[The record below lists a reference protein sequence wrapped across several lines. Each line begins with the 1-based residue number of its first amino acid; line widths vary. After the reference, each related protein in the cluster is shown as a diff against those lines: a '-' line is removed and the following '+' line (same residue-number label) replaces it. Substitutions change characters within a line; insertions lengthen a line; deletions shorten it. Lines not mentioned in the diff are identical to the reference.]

1 MEPSG
6 FGDYEKVPFS
16 EENQQLLPDS
26 SVVLDLSKLAE
37 NYAHCVPFRFQVING
52 FMAENEMDPTLGVDE
67 VYSVHLVREIKV
79 VNVKLESDKF
89 KIPVSSAAK
98 VGLVPPDGVVV
109 YKSVEEIL
117 SAPNLPKVVAVMN
130 KYINAEE
137 SLGLRKDEVLL
148 VRGVVKG
155 KFGRG
160 KTALRVFSIS
170 SYGEL
175 VLPKNC
181 DANFST
187 DPSYTQLY
195 LTDLIDNGVDF
206 IPGSAHIYPSENSS
220 LSKSLTITDITIE
233 SLEMQ
238 RSFIISLFR
247 DNPNAK
253 SKKETNFIDIPT
265 TININVSI
273 IKTDKSD
280 EIYERIY
287 KESKHLLA
295 DYNPSKIQAC
305 VDASTNDEYKTQAQL
320 LAEIRKEKAAME
332 LANSAPHQYQKLLT
346 VQRDQVTNYES
357 VTVPSLPAKVSFLAR
372 VQCHL
377 NWEVTSWNKQT
388 TNLNA

>member
-1 MEPSG
+1 MEPSSA
-6 FGDYEKVPFS
+6 DYEEVPFS
-16 EENQQLLPDS
+16 EENQQLPDS

-52 FMAENEMDPTLGVDE
+52 FMAENEKDPTLGVDE

-89 KIPVSSAAK
+89 KIPISSAVK
-98 VGLVPPDGVVV
+98 VGLVPPGGAVV
-109 YKSVEEIL
+109 YKSVEDIL

-137 SLGLRKDEVLL
+137 SLSLRKNEVLL

-181 DANFST
+181 NANFST
-187 DPSYTQLY
+187 DPSHTQLY
-195 LTDLIDNGVDF
+195 LTDLIDNEVDF
-206 IPGSAHIYPSENSS
+206 IPGSARIYPNEGS
-220 LSKSLTITDITIE
+220 LLATFLTIDDITIE
-233 SLEMQ
+233 SLEVQ
-238 RSFIISLFR
+238 RSVIVSLFR

-253 SKKETNFIDIPT
+253 SKKETSFIDIPT
-265 TININVSI
+265 TIDINVSI

-287 KESKHLLA
+287 KESEHLLA

-305 VDASTNDEYKTQAQL
+305 VDASTNDEYMTQAQL

-346 VQRDQVTNYES
+346 PQRDQITNYES
-357 VTVPSLPAKVSFLAR
+357 VTVPSLPAKVESN
-372 VQCHL
+372 VI
-377 NWEVTSWNKQT
+377 
-388 TNLNA
+388 